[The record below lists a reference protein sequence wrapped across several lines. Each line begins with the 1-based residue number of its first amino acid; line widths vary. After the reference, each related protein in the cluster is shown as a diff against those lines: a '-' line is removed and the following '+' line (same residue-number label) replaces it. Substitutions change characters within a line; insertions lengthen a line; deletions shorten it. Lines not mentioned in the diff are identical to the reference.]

1 MPRMCGGEE
10 GELPTRP
17 RRYSDRG
24 LFFITTTTRASS
36 IDPFQTFHFIHRFR
50 KVSGAKMALSA
61 HSTTEEI
68 FYENS
73 YRLEPKE
80 GKV

>member
-24 LFFITTTTRASS
+24 LFFITTT